1 MLSNNRE
8 GCNKIMSKEIPENVK
23 LSLKS
28 IGLTDYEISIYLTL
42 ISKGPMDARELS
54 EASGVPYSRIYNI
67 LTQLEK
73 EKMWIIK
80 EEESRPSRYFAK
92 SPDEALV
99 IAKKQYS
106 DSFNINSN
114 KIIHT
119 LTPIYQSHDTPIKI
133 ALYVHRG
140 RDVCINRAL
149 SLINLAKTS
158 IYLVSTN
165 LEFLEVFFDDIKK
178 ARARGVTDLRLL
190 VEAKV
195 LEDKIFQPILKEYDP
210 LCEIRWRDQIFGSA
224 VIIDEGEDA
233 FIILSESFFP
243 KKMSYFGVATDHVAF
258 GTASLYYYDYLYK
271 SAKAAKL
278 D

>member
-1 MLSNNRE
+1 MSN
-8 GCNKIMSKEIPENVK
+8 EIPENVK
-23 LSLKS
+23 VSLRA

-73 EKMWIIK
+73 EKLWIIK

-92 SPDEALV
+92 SPDEALI
-99 IAKKQYS
+99 IAKKQ
-106 DSFNINSN
+106 FNDNFDDHSK

-149 SLINLAKTS
+149 ALINLAKTS
-158 IYLVSTN
+158 VYIVTTDQ
-165 LEFLEVFFDDIKK
+165 EFLDVFYDDIKK
-178 ARARGVTDLRLL
+178 ARARGVTNLKLL
-190 VEAKV
+190 IDDKALQDEKFRKT
-195 LEDKIFQPILKEYDP
+195 LEKYKE
-210 LCEIRWRDQIFGSA
+210 LCEIRSRDQVFGSA
-224 VIIDEGEDA
+224 IVMDEGEDA

-243 KKMSYFGVATDHVAF
+243 KRMSYFGVVTDHIAF
-258 GTASLYYYDYLYK
+258 GPSANYYFSYLYK
-271 SAKAAKL
+271 TAKEVNL
-278 D
+278 

>member
-1 MLSNNRE
+1 MSN
-8 GCNKIMSKEIPENVK
+8 EIPENVK
-23 LSLKS
+23 ESLRS

-73 EKMWIIK
+73 DKMWIIK

-106 DSFNINSN
+106 DSFNDHSN
-114 KIIHT
+114 KIIQT

-133 ALYVHRG
+133 PLYIHRG
-140 RDVCINRAL
+140 RDVCLNKML
-149 SLINLAKTS
+149 SLINLSKIS
-158 IYLVSTN
+158 IYFVSTKY
-165 LEFLEVFFDDIKK
+165 EFLDVFYEDIKK

-190 VEAKV
+190 IEAEA
-195 LEDKIFQPILKEYDP
+195 LEDKKFRALIKKYAS

-224 VIIDEGEDA
+224 VIIDEGENA
-233 FIILSESFFP
+233 FIVLSESFFP
-243 KKMSYFGVATDHVAF
+243 NKISYFGILTDHVAF
-258 GTASLYYYDYLYK
+258 GPASLYYFDYLYK
-271 SAKAAKL
+271 SAKDVKV

>member
-1 MLSNNRE
+1 
-8 GCNKIMSKEIPENVK
+8 MSKEIPENVK
-23 LSLKS
+23 DSLRS

-42 ISKGPMDARELS
+42 ISRGPMDARELS
-54 EASGVPYSRIYNI
+54 ETSGVPYSRIYNI

-73 EKMWIIK
+73 DKMWIIK

-106 DSFNINSN
+106 DNFNDHSN
-114 KIIHT
+114 KIIHS

-140 RDVCINRAL
+140 RDVCINRSL

-158 IYLVSTN
+158 IYFTSTEFEL
-165 LEFLEVFFDDIKK
+165 LELFFDDIKK
-178 ARARGVTDLRLL
+178 ARARGVTDIKLL
-190 VEAKV
+190 VESKA
-195 LEDKIFQPILKEYDP
+195 LEEKNFKSLLKKYKTI
-210 LCEIRWRDQIFGSA
+210 CEIRWRDQIFGSS
-224 VIIDEGEDA
+224 VIVDEGEDA

-243 KKMSYFGVATDHVAF
+243 QKMSYFGIVTDHVAF
-258 GTASLYYYDYLYK
+258 GPSALYYYDYLYK
-271 SAKAAKL
+271 SANEAKL

>member
-1 MLSNNRE
+1 M
-8 GCNKIMSKEIPENVK
+8 GKTMSKEIPENVK
-23 LSLKS
+23 ESLRA

-73 EKMWIIK
+73 EKLWIIK

-92 SPDEALV
+92 SPDEALI
-99 IAKKQYS
+99 IAKKQYNT
-106 DSFNINSN
+106 SFDGHSN

-133 ALYVHRG
+133 ALYIHRG
-140 RDVCINRAL
+140 RDVCVNKAL
-149 SLINLAKTS
+149 SLINLARTS
-158 IYLVSTN
+158 IYLVSTKYEL
-165 LEFLEVFFDDIKK
+165 LEMFYEDMKK

-190 VEAKV
+190 VEAEA
-195 LEDKIFQPILKEYDP
+195 LEDKKFRTLIKKYNS

-224 VIIDEGEDA
+224 VVIDEGEDA
-233 FIILSESFFP
+233 FIMLSESFFP
-243 KKMSYFGVATDHVAF
+243 KKMSYFGILTDHVAF
-258 GTASLYYYDYLYK
+258 GPASLYYFDYLYK
-271 SAKAAKL
+271 SAKEA
-278 D
+278 DID

>member
-1 MLSNNRE
+1 
-8 GCNKIMSKEIPENVK
+8 MSKEIPENIK
-23 LSLKS
+23 ESLRA

-99 IAKKQYS
+99 IAKKQYN
-106 DSFNINSN
+106 DNFNEHSN

-140 RDVCINRAL
+140 RDVCINRSL
-149 SLINLAKTS
+149 SLINIAKTS
-158 IYLVSTN
+158 IYFVSTN
-165 LEFLEVFFDDIKK
+165 DDFLDIFYEDIKK
-178 ARARGVTDLRLL
+178 ARARGVTDIRILIEESSLNSQKFNNLL
-190 VEAKV
+190 K
-195 LEDKIFQPILKEYDP
+195 KYDSIA
-210 LCEIRWRDQIFGSA
+210 EIKYRDQIFGSSI
-224 VIIDEGEDA
+224 IIDKGEDA
-233 FIILSESFFP
+233 FIILSQKFF
-243 KKMSYFGVATDHVAF
+243 KKLSYFGVVTDHIAF
-258 GTASLYYYDYLYK
+258 GPAAMFYFDYLYQTANK
-271 SAKAAKL
+271 IE
-278 D
+278 

>member
-1 MLSNNRE
+1 MSN
-8 GCNKIMSKEIPENVK
+8 EIPNNVK
-23 LSLKS
+23 GSLRE

-67 LTQLEK
+67 LTQLDK
-73 EKMWIIK
+73 EKMFIVK

-92 SPDEALV
+92 SPDEALI
-99 IAKKQYS
+99 IAKKQYN
-106 DSFNINSN
+106 DSFNEHSN

-119 LTPIYQSHDTPIKI
+119 LSPIYQSHDTPIKI
-133 ALYVHRG
+133 ALYIHRG
-140 RDVCINRAL
+140 RDVCINKAL

-158 IYLVSTN
+158 IYFVSTK
-165 LEFLEVFFDDIKK
+165 LDFLEVFYDDIKK

-190 VEAKV
+190 VEAKA
-195 LEDKIFQPILKEYDP
+195 LDDKNFQPILKNYDS
-210 LCEIRWRDQIFGSA
+210 LCEIKWRDQIFGSA
-224 VIIDEGEDA
+224 VIVDEGEDA

-243 KKMSYFGVATDHVAF
+243 EKMSYFGVATDHVAF
-258 GTASLYYYDYLYK
+258 GPASLYYYDYLYK
-271 SAKAAKL
+271 SANVAKL

>member
-1 MLSNNRE
+1 
-8 GCNKIMSKEIPENVK
+8 MSSEIPENVK
-23 LSLKS
+23 ESLRN

-73 EKMWIIK
+73 DKMWIIK

-92 SPDEALV
+92 SPDEALI
-99 IAKKQYS
+99 IAKKQYNDNFDGHS
-106 DSFNINSN
+106 G

-140 RDVCINRAL
+140 KDVCVNRAL
-149 SLINLAKTS
+149 SLIKMAKTA
-158 IYLVSTN
+158 IYLVCTDID
-165 LEFLEVFFDDIKK
+165 FLDIFYEDIKK

-190 VEAKV
+190 VEDNMLKD
-195 LEDKIFQPILKEYDP
+195 DKIMNLLNKYKEIS
-210 LCEIRWRDQIFGSA
+210 EIKTRDQVFGSS

-233 FIILSESFFP
+233 FIILSQRFF
-243 KKMSYFGVATDHVAF
+243 KKLSYFGAVTDHIAF
-258 GTASLYYYDYLYK
+258 GPAALFYFSYLYDT
-271 SAKAAKL
+271 AKDVELK
-278 D
+278 

>member
-1 MLSNNRE
+1 
-8 GCNKIMSKEIPENVK
+8 MSKEIPENVK
-23 LSLKS
+23 ESLRS

-73 EKMWIIK
+73 DKMWVIK
-80 EEESRPSRYFAK
+80 EDSRPSKYFAK
-92 SPDEALV
+92 SPDEALI

-106 DSFNINSN
+106 DNFNDHSN

-149 SLINLAKTS
+149 SLINLAKNS
-158 IYLVSTN
+158 IYLVSTK
-165 LEFLEVFFDDIKK
+165 LDFLEAFYDDIKK

-190 VEAKV
+190 VEAKA
-195 LEDKIFQPILKEYDP
+195 LGDKNFQPILKKYDS

-224 VIIDEGEDA
+224 VIVDEGEDA

-258 GTASLYYYDYLYK
+258 GPASLYYYDYLYK
-271 SAKAAKL
+271 SASIAKI

>member
-1 MLSNNRE
+1 
-8 GCNKIMSKEIPENVK
+8 MSSEIPETIK
-23 LSLKS
+23 ESLRN

-73 EKMWIIK
+73 DKMWILK

-99 IAKKQYS
+99 IAKKQYNDNFDSHS
-106 DSFNINSN
+106 D

-119 LTPIYQSHDTPIKI
+119 LKPIYESHDTPIKI

-149 SLINLAKTS
+149 GLINVAKTA
-158 IYLVSTN
+158 IYIVISDF
-165 LEFLEVFFDDIKK
+165 EFIDVFYEDIKK
-178 ARARGVTDLRLL
+178 ARARGVTDIRLI
-190 VEAKV
+190 VEEVSIKDKKF
-195 LEDKIFQPILKEYDP
+195 LEMLDKYKEI
-210 LCEIRWRDQIFGSA
+210 CEIKVRDQVFGNSI
-224 VIIDEGEDA
+224 VIDEGEDA
-233 FIILSESFFP
+233 FVILSQKIFEKLSFF
-243 KKMSYFGVATDHVAF
+243 GILTDHVAF
-258 GTASLYYYDYLYK
+258 SPSALYYFSYLYD
-271 SAKAAKL
+271 SAKPFEF
-278 D
+278 

>member
-1 MLSNNRE
+1 
-8 GCNKIMSKEIPENVK
+8 MSKEIPENVK
-23 LSLKS
+23 ASLRS

-73 EKMWIIK
+73 DKLFIIK

-92 SPDEALV
+92 SPDEALI

-106 DSFNINSN
+106 DSFNEHSD

-149 SLINLAKTS
+149 SLINLAKNS
-158 IYLVSTN
+158 IYFTSTEFEL
-165 LEFLEVFFDDIKK
+165 LELFFDDIKK
-178 ARARGVTDLRLL
+178 ARARGVTDIKLL
-190 VEAKV
+190 VDANA
-195 LEDKIFQPILKEYDP
+195 LGDKNFKSLLKKYNQ
-210 LCEIRWRDQIFGSA
+210 LCEIKWRDQIFGSS

-243 KKMSYFGVATDHVAF
+243 KKMSYFGIVTDHVAF
-258 GTASLYYYDYLYK
+258 GPSSLYYYDYLYK
-271 SAKAAKL
+271 SANDAKL

>member
-1 MLSNNRE
+1 
-8 GCNKIMSKEIPENVK
+8 MSKEIPENVK
-23 LSLKS
+23 VSLRS

-73 EKMWIIK
+73 DKLFIIK

-92 SPDEALV
+92 SPDEALI

-106 DSFNINSN
+106 DSFNEHSE

-149 SLINLAKTS
+149 SLINLAKNS
-158 IYLVSTN
+158 IYFTSTEFEL
-165 LEFLEVFFDDIKK
+165 LELFFDDIKK
-178 ARARGVTDLRLL
+178 ARARGVTDIKLL
-190 VEAKV
+190 VDANA
-195 LEDKIFQPILKEYDP
+195 LGDKNFKSLLKKYNQ
-210 LCEIRWRDQIFGSA
+210 LCEIRWRDQIFGSS

-243 KKMSYFGVATDHVAF
+243 KKMSYFGIVTDHVAF
-258 GTASLYYYDYLYK
+258 GPSSLYYYDYLYK
-271 SAKAAKL
+271 SANDAKL

>member
-1 MLSNNRE
+1 
-8 GCNKIMSKEIPENVK
+8 MSKEIPEKVK
-23 LSLKS
+23 NSLKS

-73 EKMWIIK
+73 DKMWIIK

-99 IAKKQYS
+99 IAKKQES
-106 DSFNINSN
+106 DSFNEHSN

-140 RDVCINRAL
+140 RDVCINKAL
-149 SLINLAKTS
+149 SLINMSRNS
-158 IYLVSTN
+158 IYLVSTK
-165 LEFLEVFFDDIKK
+165 LEFLEVFFDDVKK

-190 VEAKV
+190 VEAKA
-195 LEDKIFQPILKEYDP
+195 LEEKNFRTILKKYIP

-224 VIIDEGEDA
+224 VIIDEGENA

-243 KKMSYFGVATDHVAF
+243 KKMSYFGILTDHVAF
-258 GTASLYYYDYLYK
+258 GPASLYYFDYLYK
-271 SAKAAKL
+271 TAKPAKL

>member
-1 MLSNNRE
+1 MSNQ
-8 GCNKIMSKEIPENVK
+8 IPENVK
-23 LSLKS
+23 ESLKKL
-28 IGLTDYEISIYLTL
+28 GLTDYEISIYLTL

-73 EKMWIIK
+73 DKMWILK
-80 EEESRPSRYFAK
+80 EDSRPSRYFAK

-99 IAKKQYS
+99 IAKKQYN
-106 DSFNINSN
+106 DSFNEHSS

-119 LTPIYQSHDTPIKI
+119 LTPIYESHDTPIKI
-133 ALYVHRG
+133 ALYIHRG
-140 RDVCINRAL
+140 RDVCINKAL

-158 IYLVSTN
+158 IYLVSTKY
-165 LEFLEVFFDDIKK
+165 EFLEVFYDDIKK

-190 VEAKV
+190 VEAEA
-195 LEDKIFQPILKEYDP
+195 LEDKKFKTLFKKYDS

-233 FIILSESFFP
+233 FIVLSESFFP
-243 KKMSYFGVATDHVAF
+243 KKMSYFGILTDHVAF
-258 GTASLYYYDYLYK
+258 GPASLYYFDYLYK
-271 SAKAAKL
+271 TAKEASI

>member
-1 MLSNNRE
+1 MSN
-8 GCNKIMSKEIPENVK
+8 EIPENVK
-23 LSLKS
+23 ESLKA
-28 IGLTDYEISIYLTL
+28 IGLTDYEIAIYLTL

-54 EASGVPYSRIYNI
+54 DASGVPYSRIYNI

-73 EKMWIIK
+73 DKMWIIK

-106 DSFNINSN
+106 DNFNLHSN
-114 KIIHT
+114 KIIQT

-149 SLINLAKTS
+149 SLINMAKTS
-158 IYLVSTN
+158 LYFTSKKY
-165 LEFLEVFFDDIKK
+165 EFLELFHEDVKK
-178 ARARGVTDLRLL
+178 ARARGVTDIKLL
-190 VEAKV
+190 VEAKS
-195 LEDKIFQPILKEYDP
+195 LEDKKFKNLLKKYNA
-210 LCEIRWRDQIFGSA
+210 LCEIKWRDQIFGSS

-233 FIILSESFFP
+233 FIVLSESFFP
-243 KKMSYFGVATDHVAF
+243 ERISYFGVDTDHVAF
-258 GTASLYYYDYLYK
+258 GPASLYYFDYLYN
-271 SAKAAKL
+271 SAKEVKL

>member
-1 MLSNNRE
+1 
-8 GCNKIMSKEIPENVK
+8 MSKEIPENVK
-23 LSLKS
+23 DSLRS

-54 EASGVPYSRIYNI
+54 ESSGVPYSRIYNI

-73 EKMWIIK
+73 DKMFIIK

-92 SPDEALV
+92 SPDEALI

-106 DSFNINSN
+106 DSFNEHSD

-158 IYLVSTN
+158 IYFTSTEYEL
-165 LEFLEVFFDDIKK
+165 LELFFDDIKK
-178 ARARGVTDLRLL
+178 ARARGVTDIRLL
-190 VEAKV
+190 VDANA
-195 LEDKIFQPILKEYDP
+195 LGDKSFKSLLKKYNS
-210 LCEIRWRDQIFGSA
+210 LCEIRWRDQIFGSS

-243 KKMSYFGVATDHVAF
+243 KQMSYFGIVTDHVAF
-258 GTASLYYYDYLYK
+258 GPSALYYYDYLYK
-271 SAKAAKL
+271 SANESKL